1 MPVTV
6 RLLLVW
12 EINSP
17 NFAAIS
23 RTSASTLIHLT
34 VNLLRNY
41 DPNFLAYHDS
51 LCGRR
56 YPTMSP
62 FFRATQTQYSSN
74 LDIHIVQK
82 QQIHV

>member
-1 MPVTV
+1 MPATV

-41 DPNFLAYHDS
+41 DANFLAYHDS
-51 LCGRR
+51 QEFFMR
-56 YPTMSP
+56 SP
-62 FFRATQTQYSSN
+62 LSYYVSILLGYSN
-74 LDIHIVQK
+74 IIIIQP
-82 QQIHV
+82 